1 MDPTPD
7 NFIVKIQSFFQEGV
21 DFSAIK
27 NPMDILD
34 LPFSTLKSW
43 ESQWGSFFEDL
54 DMVSIKDLAQ
64 YREPSSFEGIDPEET
79 NKLAM
84 ICELIFWHITQIAEH
99 GERKKKIVFLGLGN
113 AGKTSALTALSEKYS
128 AIKELLP
135 TRGLQR
141 QNTNIL
147 GYDLMA
153 FDFGGQSQY
162 RDQYFDKAD
171 MYFTGSDM
179 MIYIIDIQD
188 SDKYD
193 DSIAYYQKI
202 ISTFESFNL
211 FIPIL
216 VVFSKFDPDIA
227 NDEHLN
233 QQRITLI
240 DKIDA
245 ASSKFDVGYSTSS
258 IYERNSIENLFS
270 LALKKISTSGGVIQ
284 ELLKSYVKDINA
296 RACVLISSTGLVFGS
311 YGETHQEEEM
321 LKNSAAYLQN
331 LYLFHLTTGLQ
342 KEDFYELNYKRNNLH
357 FISEYITSSDSG
369 MVYLWVLTTDLR
381 EEVIGIYK
389 FRDELMPLIDMFL

>member
-1 MDPTPD
+1 MDPQT
-7 NFIVKIQSFFQEGV
+7 NILAKVRSFFKDDV
-21 DFSAIK
+21 DLSSISK
-27 NPMDILD
+27 PSDVLD
-34 LPFSTLKSW
+34 LPFNMLKVWDASW
-43 ESQWGSFFEDL
+43 EPFFEELDL
-54 DMVSIKDLAQ
+54 VSIKDLAQ
-64 YREPSSFEGIDPEET
+64 YQDPLVFEGLNPDET
-79 NKLAM
+79 NKFAM
-84 ICELIFWHITQIAEH
+84 ICELIFWHMTQLAEH
-99 GERKKKIVFLGLGN
+99 GEGKKKIIFLGLGN

-147 GYDLMA
+147 GYELVA

-162 RDQYFDKAD
+162 RDTYFEKAD
-171 MYFTGSDM
+171 MYFTGTDM

-188 SDKYD
+188 PDRYEESLE
-193 DSIAYYQKI
+193 YYQKI
-202 ISTFESFNL
+202 LDTLEKNDLI
-211 FIPIL
+211 IPIL
-216 VVFSKFDPDIA
+216 VVFSKMDPDIA
-227 NDEHLN
+227 NDEDLN
-233 QQRITLI
+233 QKRLKLMESFEQM
-240 DKIDA
+240 
-245 ASSKFDVGYSTSS
+245 SSKFDIGFAISS

-284 ELLKSYVKDINA
+284 ELLKVYVKDINA

-381 EEVIGIYK
+381 EEVLGIQK
-389 FRDELMPLIDMFL
+389 FREDLIPLINLFL

>member
-1 MDPTPD
+1 MDQQPSFFT
-7 NFIVKIQSFFQEGV
+7 KIQSFFKDGV
-21 DFSAIK
+21 DFTSIK
-27 NPMDILD
+27 KPTDVLD
-34 LPFSTLKSW
+34 LPFSTLNAWNPQW
-43 ESQWGSFFEDL
+43 EPFFEELDL
-54 DMVSIKDLAQ
+54 VSIKDLAK
-64 YREPSSFEGIDPEET
+64 YREPLVLEGLNPDDT

-84 ICELIFWHITQIAEH
+84 ICELIFWYMTQIAEH
-99 GERKKKIVFLGLGN
+99 GEGKKKIIFLGLGN

-147 GYDLMA
+147 GYELVA

-162 RDQYFDKAD
+162 QDQYFEKAD
-171 MYFTGSDM
+171 MYFTGADM

-188 SDKYD
+188 PDRYEESLNYFK
-193 DSIAYYQKI
+193 KI
-202 ISTFESFNL
+202 LTTFEKYNL
-211 FIPIL
+211 IIPVL
-216 VVFSKFDPDIA
+216 VVFSKLDPDIA
-227 NDEHLN
+227 NDEKLN
-233 QQRITLI
+233 EQRLELI
-240 DKIDA
+240 DKIEKI
-245 ASSKFDVGYSTSS
+245 SSNFDVGFAVSS

-270 LALKKISTSGGVIQ
+270 LALKKISTSGGIIQ
-284 ELLKSYVKDINA
+284 ELLKAYTKDIKA

-331 LYLFHLTTGLQ
+331 LYLFHLTTGIQ
-342 KEDFYELNYKRNNLH
+342 REDFYELNYKRNNLH

-381 EEVIGIYK
+381 EEVLGIRK
-389 FRDELMPLIDMFL
+389 FREDLIPLVDLFL

>member
-1 MDPTPD
+1 MDPQP
-7 NFIVKIQSFFQEGV
+7 NFLAKVRSFFNDDM
-21 DFSAIK
+21 DFSSVSK
-27 NPMDILD
+27 PTDVLE
-34 LPFSTLKSW
+34 LPFSTLKAWNAQW
-43 ESQWGSFFEDL
+43 EPFFEEL
-54 DMVSIKDLAQ
+54 NLVSIKDLAQ
-64 YREPSSFEGIDPEET
+64 YKEPLIFEGLDPDDT

-84 ICELIFWHITQIAEH
+84 ICELIFWHMTQLAEH
-99 GERKKKIVFLGLGN
+99 GEGKKKIIFLGLGN

-135 TRGLQR
+135 TRGLER

-147 GYDLMA
+147 GYELVA

-162 RDQYFDKAD
+162 RDAYFEKAD

-188 SDKYD
+188 SERYEE
-193 DSIAYYQKI
+193 SLQYYKKI
-202 ISTFESFNL
+202 LETLEKNDLI
-211 FIPIL
+211 IPVL
-216 VVFSKFDPDIA
+216 VVFSKMDPDIA
-227 NDEHLN
+227 GDEELN
-233 QQRITLI
+233 QKRLELI
-240 DKIDA
+240 EKIEQL
-245 ASSKFDVGYSTSS
+245 SGKFDVGFAISS

-270 LALKKISTSGGVIQ
+270 LALKKVSTSGGVIQ
-284 ELLKSYVKDINA
+284 ELLKVYVRDINA

-381 EEVIGIYK
+381 EEVLGIQK
-389 FRDELMPLIDMFL
+389 FREDLIPLIELFL

>member
-1 MDPTPD
+1 MDQTPK
-7 NFIVKIQSFFQEGV
+7 FIENVHSFFNEGV
-21 DFSAIK
+21 DLGSVK
-27 NPMDILD
+27 KPLD
-34 LPFSTLKSW
+34 VLELPFSALKSW
-43 ESQWGSFFEDL
+43 DPQWESFFEEL
-54 DMVSIKDLAQ
+54 DIVTIKDLAQ
-64 YREPSSFEGIDPEET
+64 YREPLFFEGLDPDET
-79 NKLAM
+79 TKLAM
-84 ICELIFWHITQIAEH
+84 ICELIFWHMTQIAEH

-162 RDQYFDKAD
+162 QDQYFEKAD
-171 MYFTGSDM
+171 MYFPGTDM

-188 SDKYD
+188 TDRFQE
-193 DSIAYYQKI
+193 SIDYFKKI
-202 ISTFESFNL
+202 IETFEKFNL

-216 VVFSKFDPDIA
+216 VVFSKLDPDIA
-227 NDEHLN
+227 NDEEIN
-233 QQRITLI
+233 QQRIGLI
-240 DKIDA
+240 DKIE
-245 ASSKFDVGYSTSS
+245 SMTSKFDVGYSNSS

-284 ELLKSYVKDINA
+284 ELLKTYVKDINA
-296 RACVLISSTGLVFGS
+296 RSCVLISSTGLVFGS

-381 EEVIGIYK
+381 EEVLGIQK
-389 FRDELMPLIDMFL
+389 FREDLMPLIDLFL